1 MTIQLIPIIWYL
13 MIYYDKFK
21 EVDTQIQLLIF
32 NYLFSYLMKWE

>member
-1 MTIQLIPIIWYL
+1 